1 MCYHTEVTTD
11 VKRLEA
17 RMKAVALEAEK
28 HRTGRFTGFAH
39 PFLPVMLQGAT
50 AEIRHFQWGLL
61 PEWVKDF
68 AAAKKLADQT
78 LNAMGE
84 TIAEKPSFRGS
95 VNQQRCLVLVDN
107 FLEWRHTELGK
118 QAYRMKLVQ
127 DNEPLRAMGGLWSF
141 WKEPITGV
149 EFRTFTIITTEAN
162 EEMAWVHNTK
172 KRMPLVLE
180 ESQFETWLSNA
191 SFRDIQPMV
200 RPAPHGSLKPEAV

>member
-39 PFLPVMLQGAT
+39 PFLPIILQGNP

-68 AAAKKLADQT
+68 ASAKKLADQT

-95 VNQQRCLVLVDN
+95 VNQQRCIVLVDN
-107 FLEWRHTELGK
+107 FIEWRHTELGK
-118 QAYRMKLVQ
+118 QAYRMKLIKE
-127 DNEPLRAMGGLWSF
+127 DAPLRALGGLWSF
-141 WKEPITGV
+141 WKEPQSGIP
-149 EFRTFTIITTEAN
+149 FHTFTIITTEAN

-172 KRMPLVLE
+172 MRMPLVLE
-180 ESQFETWLSNA
+180 ENQFEEWLS
-191 SFRDIQPMV
+191 SSSYKEVQGLV
-200 RPAPHGSLKPEAV
+200 RPLPNGSLAPEAV